1 MLLRAVEQKI
11 SRALVFLLILMLMGC
26 SSNQRFA
33 TKVEEIKVVP
43 NPIEK
48 ELKADVITDTLII
61 TNEIVNKDTITI
73 VKYYPLEKKFYLKVK
88 PDTIKFYRVDTLII
102 NNTKIEQKEK
112 IDYRL
117 LVLFF
122 ALGIILTLTIWRK
135 Q

>member
-1 MLLRAVEQKI
+1 MRKFRAV
-11 SRALVFLLILMLMGC
+11 VFLLILMLMGC

-48 ELKADVITDTLII
+48 ELKANSITDTLIVAK
-61 TNEIVNKDTITI
+61 EIVNKDTVTI
-73 VKYYPLEKKFYLKVK
+73 VKYYPIEKKFYLKAK

-112 IDYRL
+112 YDYKL
-117 LVLFF
+117 LILSF
-122 ALGIILTLTIWRK
+122 ALGIIFTLIIWRK

>member
-1 MLLRAVEQKI
+1 MR
-11 SRALVFLLILMLMGC
+11 RFRDLVFLLILILLGC

-48 ELKADVITDTLII
+48 ELKANSITDTLIVAK
-61 TNEIVNKDTITI
+61 EIVNKDTVTI
-73 VKYYPLEKKFYLKVK
+73 VKYYPIEKKFYLKAK

-112 IDYRL
+112 YDYKL
-117 LVLFF
+117 LILSF
-122 ALGIILTLTIWRK
+122 ALGIIFTLIIWRK

>member
-1 MLLRAVEQKI
+1 MR
-11 SRALVFLLILMLMGC
+11 RFRYLVFLLILILLGC

-48 ELKADVITDTLII
+48 ELKANSITDTLIVAK
-61 TNEIVNKDTITI
+61 EIVNKDTVTI
-73 VKYYPLEKKFYLKVK
+73 VKYYPIEKKFYVKAK

-112 IDYRL
+112 YDYKL
-117 LVLFF
+117 LILSF
-122 ALGIILTLTIWRK
+122 ALGIIFTLIIWRK